1 MLLWGAAIAQWIR
14 LRLPSCRPR
23 FEYQAYH
30 LSFKK
35 SNVSAAEEFNVM
47 AIHLLFRTR
56 SPHDD
61 LLSFLS
67 FEHEKSIFKS

>member
-1 MLLWGAAIAQWIR
+1 
-14 LRLPSCRPR
+14 
-23 FEYQAYH
+23 
-30 LSFKK
+30 
-35 SNVSAAEEFNVM
+35 M

-67 FEHEKSIFKS
+67 FEHEKSILKVKFYLRRFIQRPIGFDKFEAAKDVIYKDRIK